1 MLKQKLTLM
10 TSAYKHQLKTQPL
23 RTKMLTSAAVFS
35 LGDYCCQ
42 QVESKIKSRQQKK
55 SAILRDD
62 SSSTEFSKKASRDQK
77 TSITSLL
84 TNETSRSATTA
95 PTTTQDKHD
104 WDQSRTVRQGIIGGL
119 LLSPGLHFFL
129 TRVMTKV
136 NFAQLSRPANIGI
149 RVSVHQACMMPF
161 IQFTLLFASGM
172 LQPANSIEE
181 RIAAGKK
188 RFSEKWRAGFCASLM
203 FWPFV
208 NTVMYTLVQ
217 PRFFNLYADTASL
230 VFSSIMSYIT
240 YKDCDTKANQIE
252 VISSTDK
259 ANATA
264 GV

>member
-10 TSAYKHQLKTQPL
+10 TSAYKNQLKTQPL
-23 RTKMLTSAAVFS
+23 RTKMLTSAALFS
-35 LGDYCCQ
+35 VGDYCCQ

-55 SAILRDD
+55 QSAILRDTG
-62 SSSTEFSKKASRDQK
+62 TEFSGKVSKDQK
-77 TSITSLL
+77 KSINTLL
-84 TNETSRSATTA
+84 TNDEISRSST
-95 PTTTQDKHD
+95 PTTSTHKKHD

-172 LQPANSIEE
+172 LQPANSLEE

-240 YKDCDTKANQIE
+240 YKDCDTSKSQIE
-252 VISSTDK
+252 VSASDK
-259 ANATA
+259 
-264 GV
+264 